1 MIFRCPS
8 CRENFQ
14 HDDSLWG
21 KRVECTCGN
30 KWNYPKDLDSL
41 IASEINIDI
50 SRMHPADPPPKYK
63 SVFDCQYDWEVD
75 LIFKQ
80 IQWDNEQNFKQ
91 YNEITN
97 CGTETAQ
104 ETYERI
110 KYDILLTTPVP
121 GALKFF
127 VKICRALNR
136 EDKKEKRYKAVV
148 ARVKLMKKVAQ
159 KHIDIIWN
167 NMNQENKVRHTTKK
181 AIKDHY
187 WLITV
192 TDEKDSQLLKKVK
205 GKGK

>member
-8 CRENFQ
+8 CCEKFQ
-14 HDDSLWG
+14 HDDSLFG
-21 KRVECTCGN
+21 KRVECVCGN
-30 KWNYPKDLDSL
+30 KWNYPKELDSL
-41 IASEINIDI
+41 MASEINIDI
-50 SRMHPADPPPKYK
+50 SRMRPAEPPPKYK

-75 LIFKQ
+75 FILNQMEQDEKQ
-80 IQWDNEQNFKQ
+80 KEKQ
-91 YNEITN
+91 YNAIIN
-97 CGTETAQ
+97 CHAETEP

-110 KYDILLTTPVP
+110 KDDILLTTPVP

-127 VKICRALNR
+127 VKICRVLNR
-136 EDKKEKRYKAVV
+136 EDKKEKRYKTVV